1 MLRNWCIF
9 YPYIII
15 TPRYVKYILR
25 YLKRKPLLV
34 ILNILRFGTFPPHF
48 WELIDPNLYL
58 STPQALYLLAP
69 CIAGYSP
76 SGRIR
81 LAALQAHLG
90 RHWRRQGR
98 RRRREGAVDVA
109 VPAEGRRRG
118 GGARTGR
125 VRGGWRRVGGVIG
138 TAHPEGGGVVRHHVR
153 RLLWVAVAAVHRRR

>member
-1 MLRNWCIF
+1 MVTGLAVVLADWV
-9 YPYIII
+9 IIAATVAI
-15 TPRYVKYILR
+15 GALLLPGRDASIELLQTLPSGRKVVVAIELVPTGLMIALVLALILAR
-25 YLKRKPLLV
+25 R
-34 ILNILRFGTFPPHF
+34 GQ
-48 WELIDPNLYL
+48 
-58 STPQALYLLAP
+58 SLA
-69 CIAGYSP
+69 

-109 VPAEGRRRG
+109 VPSEGRRRG